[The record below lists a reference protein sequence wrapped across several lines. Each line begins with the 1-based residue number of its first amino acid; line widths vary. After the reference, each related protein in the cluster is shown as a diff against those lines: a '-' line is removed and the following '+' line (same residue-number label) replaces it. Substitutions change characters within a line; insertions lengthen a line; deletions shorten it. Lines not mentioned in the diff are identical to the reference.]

1 MLIKILLSLLIAAN
15 IKQQFLPYR
24 QLLLFGNDTAQSL
37 VQQQMELLNKEALA
51 IQERDIQIKIVE
63 KGSPLY
69 VKHKINPAHF
79 EVLLIGKD
87 GGEKY
92 RTDTLLKPQQ
102 LFALVDAMPMRKD
115 EMKSKY
121 KKK

>member
-1 MLIKILLSLLIAAN
+1 MLIKILLSLLITAN
-15 IKQQFLPYR
+15 TKQQFLPYR
-24 QLLLFGNDTAQSL
+24 QLLIFGNDTSPSL
-37 VQQQMELLNKEALA
+37 VQQQMQLLNKEALA

-69 VKHKINPAHF
+69 KKYKAKAARF

-92 RTDTLLKPQQ
+92 RTNTMLEAKQ
-102 LFALVDAMPMRKD
+102 LFALIDAMPMRKD
-115 EMKSKY
+115 EMKRKY
-121 KKK
+121 K